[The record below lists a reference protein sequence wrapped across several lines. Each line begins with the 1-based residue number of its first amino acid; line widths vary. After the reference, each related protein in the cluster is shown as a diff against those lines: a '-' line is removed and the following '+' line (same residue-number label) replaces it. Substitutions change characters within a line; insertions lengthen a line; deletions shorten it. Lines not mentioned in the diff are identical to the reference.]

1 MFAFFQSLVKP
12 FPPEQPGQPP
22 NSLFAFC
29 YHYTKDVKGYLLIM
43 AVLTSSIAIVE
54 VSLFGFLGQL
64 VDWLAVKERATFWQE
79 EKYNLLFMGVVILV
93 ALPTCVVLHSM
104 VVHQVLMGN
113 YPMRIRWQAHRFL
126 LGQSISFFQDEF
138 AGRIGTKV
146 MQTSLAVRE
155 AVMKLLDVLLYVVVY
170 FVGMVS
176 VVATAD
182 WRLSFPLL
190 IWIVIYI
197 SMLAYF
203 IPRFKRIAET
213 QADARAEMTGR
224 IVDTYTNIH
233 TVKLFSHSKRE
244 ADYSKEAMNG
254 FLQTVY
260 PMMNLA
266 SQLNISLWILNA
278 INIFTVCALSVYL
291 WSTSAIATGAIAVVI
306 SLSLRLQGLSQ
317 WIMWETSMLFE
328 NLGTVRDGANTLSLD
343 RDVQDQADAKDLHV
357 TQGLIEFTDV
367 TFSYEEE
374 NKQHDVFDG
383 LSLTIQPGEK
393 IGLVGRSGAGK
404 SSLVNLLLRF
414 HDLQSGSIQVD
425 GQAIHTVK
433 QESLRANIGMVTQ
446 DTSLLHRS
454 VRENILYGRP
464 QATDEEMILAAK
476 QAEAHDFIMDL
487 ADAKGRNAYDAHV
500 GERGVKLSGGQ
511 RQRIAIARVL
521 LKNAPILILDEA
533 TSALDS
539 EVESFIQRSLYTL
552 MEDKTVIAIA
562 HRLSTI
568 AEMDRLI
575 VLDEGK
581 IIEQGSHQELIDK
594 KGIYSQLW
602 SHQSGGFIGVDTE
615 K

>member
-1 MFAFFQSLVKP
+1 MFAFFQRLVAP
-12 FPPEQPGQPP
+12 FPPEHPSQPP
-22 NSLFAFC
+22 KGLFAFC
-29 YHYTKDVKGYLLIM
+29 YHYTKDIKAYLFLM
-43 AVLTSSIAIVE
+43 SALTALIAIIE

-64 VDWLAVKERATFWQE
+64 VDWLSVKNPDTFWQE
-79 EKYNLLFMGVVILV
+79 EKQTLLFMGFVILI
-93 ALPTCVVLHSM
+93 ALPVTVLFHSM
-104 VVHQVLMGN
+104 VVHQILMSN

-126 LGQSISFFQDEF
+126 LGQSIRFFQDEF

-155 AVMKLLDVLLYVVVY
+155 AVMKLLDVLLYVTVY
-170 FVGMVS
+170 FIGMVS

-182 WRLSFPLL
+182 WRLSLPLL
-190 IWIVIYI
+190 IWIIVYI
-197 SMLAYF
+197 TLLAYF
-203 IPRFKRIAET
+203 IPKFKQIAER

-233 TVKLFSHSKRE
+233 TVKLFSHSQRE
-244 ADYSKEAMNG
+244 ADYAKEAMG
-254 FLQTVY
+254 VFLKQVY
-260 PMMNLA
+260 PMMALA
-266 SQLNISLWILNA
+266 TKLNIALWLLNSV
-278 INIFTVCALSVYL
+278 NIFIVCALSIYL
-291 WSTSAIATGAIAVVI
+291 WSNSAIAIGAIAVVVG
-306 SLSLRLQGLSQ
+306 LSLRLNGMSQ
-317 WIMWETSMLFE
+317 WIMWETSALFE
-328 NLGTVRDGANTLSLD
+328 NIGTVRDGANTLSLD
-343 RDVQDQADAKDLHV
+343 RDVQDIENAQVLNV
-357 TQGLIEFTDV
+357 SNGLIEFDHV
-367 TFSYEEE
+367 NFCYEED
-374 NKQHDVFDG
+374 NKRHDVFDQ

-414 HDLQSGSIQVD
+414 HDLQSGQIRID
-425 GQAIHTVK
+425 GQVIDQVT

-454 VRENILYGRP
+454 VRDNILYGRP
-464 QATDEEMILAAK
+464 DASEAQLIQASK
-476 QAEAHDFIMDL
+476 QAEAYDFIQAL
-487 ADAKGRNAYDAHV
+487 IDAKGRTAYDAHV

-552 MEDKTVIAIA
+552 MENKTVIAIA

-568 AEMDRLI
+568 AALDRLI

-581 IIEQGSHQELIDK
+581 IVEQGSHQELIDQ
-594 KGIYSQLW
+594 KGLYAQLW
-602 SHQSGGFIGVDTE
+602 QHQSGGFIGIDTQE
-615 K
+615 

>member
-1 MFAFFQSLVKP
+1 MFTFFQNLVKP
-12 FPPEQPGQPP
+12 FPEQQPDQPP
-22 NSLFAFC
+22 RGLLAFC
-29 YHYTKDVKGYLLIM
+29 YHYTKDVKGYLLLM
-43 AVLTSSIAIVE
+43 SLLTAAIAIIE

-64 VDWLAVKERATFWQE
+64 VDWLAVKQQETFWQE
-79 EKYNLLFMGVVILV
+79 EKYTLLFMGFVILI
-93 ALPTCVVLHSM
+93 ALPTCVVFHSL
-104 VVHQVLMGN
+104 VVHQILMGN

-126 LGQSISFFQDEF
+126 LGQSIRFFQDEF

-170 FVGMVS
+170 FIGMVS
-176 VVATAD
+176 VVASSD
-182 WRLSFPLL
+182 WRLSLPLVL
-190 IWIVIYI
+190 WIVVYV
-197 SMLAYF
+197 SLLAYF
-203 IPRFKRIAET
+203 IPRFQKIAEM

-233 TVKLFSHSKRE
+233 TVKLFSHARRE
-244 ADYSKEAMNG
+244 SDYAKEAMNG

-266 SQLNISLWILNA
+266 SQLNISLWVLNSV
-278 INIFTVCALSVYL
+278 NIFIVCALAIYL
-291 WSTSAIATGAIAVVI
+291 WSISAIATGAIAIAVG
-306 SLSLRLQGLSQ
+306 LSLRLNGMSQ

-343 RDVQDQADAKDLHV
+343 RDVQDREGAQDLV
-357 TQGLIEFTDV
+357 VSQGEINFDNIV
-367 TFSYEEE
+367 FSYKED

-383 LSLTIQPGEK
+383 LSLIIKPGEK

-414 HDLQSGSIQVD
+414 HDLQSGSISID
-425 GQAIHTVK
+425 GQTIDQVK
-433 QESLRANIGMVTQ
+433 QESLRAHIGMVTQ

-454 VRENILYGRP
+454 VRDNILYGRP
-464 QATDEEMILAAK
+464 QATEAELVQAAK
-476 QAEAHDFIMDL
+476 QAEAHDFIQDL
-487 ADAKGRNAYDAHV
+487 ADAKGRTAYDAHV

-511 RQRIAIARVL
+511 RQRVAIARVL

-539 EVESFIQRSLYTL
+539 EVESFIQRSLYKL
-552 MEDKTVIAIA
+552 MENKTVIAIA

-575 VLDEGK
+575 VLDDGK
-581 IIEQGSHQELIDK
+581 IIEQGSHDELIQQ
-594 KGIYSQLW
+594 KGIYAQLW
-602 SHQSGGFIGVDTE
+602 QHQSGGFLGHE
-615 K
+615 